1 MLKNHLVSIRIKDSP
16 FGIEFS
22 EMERLADGL
31 YLTVVKLGYM
41 EVPDLPKLFKE
52 NGFKEKVI
60 FYGVD
65 DIITRK
71 PVYKIFGFVK
81 KLTPSFASF
90 YNFPYNKL
98 HGVVTR
104 HEL

>member
-1 MLKNHLVSIRIKDSP
+1 MIKDSP

-22 EMERLADGL
+22 EMKKLADGL
-31 YLTVVKLGYM
+31 YRTIVKLGYM

-52 NGFKEKVI
+52 YGFTEKVI
-60 FYGVD
+60 FYGAD
-65 DIITRK
+65 EIITKK
-71 PVYKIFGFVK
+71 PVYKLFAFVK
-81 KLTPSFASF
+81 KITPSFASF

>member
-1 MLKNHLVSIRIKDSP
+1 VLSKLEQLS
-16 FGIEFS
+16 
-22 EMERLADGL
+22 DGL
-31 YLTVVKLGYM
+31 YRTTVNLGYM
-41 EVPDLPKLFKE
+41 EVPDLPRLFKE

-60 FYGVD
+60 FYGAD
-65 DIITRK
+65 EIITKK
-71 PVYKIFGFVK
+71 PIYKIFAFVK

-104 HEL
+104 NEL